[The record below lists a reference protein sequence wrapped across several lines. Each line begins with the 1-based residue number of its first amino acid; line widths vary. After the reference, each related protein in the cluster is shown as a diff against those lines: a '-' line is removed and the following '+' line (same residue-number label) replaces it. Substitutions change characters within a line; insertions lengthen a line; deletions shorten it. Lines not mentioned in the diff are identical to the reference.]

1 MHHFHLHY
9 PDDVTW
15 RYSAK
20 RPRVST
26 SRDRHCLVIL
36 APVCPQCHCQSVADC
51 TFDVTIGQFAS
62 RFSWVFCQISA
73 EIIGWISGN
82 WMWFSWGLKWILMIV
97 AVMWESWRQSG
108 GVEPM
113 GRGWSTL
120 RDVQVERCAETS
132 ECESIT
138 RRTERKGKRPA
149 VNSGLTNGR
158 ITVCGTTVHTTAF
171 STSRQVHCQVCLQLC

>member
-82 WMWFSWGLKWILMIV
+82 LMWFRWGLKWILMTV
-97 AVMWESWRQSG
+97 AVMWESWRQFG

-113 GRGWSTL
+113 GARLKYTEGCAGGQMCWNIGMRIYHTAYRQNRKASCSKQWTDKRKNYSLWHHSTHHS
-120 RDVQVERCAETS
+120 V
-132 ECESIT
+132 
-138 RRTERKGKRPA
+138 
-149 VNSGLTNGR
+149 
-158 ITVCGTTVHTTAF
+158 
-171 STSRQVHCQVCLQLC
+171 